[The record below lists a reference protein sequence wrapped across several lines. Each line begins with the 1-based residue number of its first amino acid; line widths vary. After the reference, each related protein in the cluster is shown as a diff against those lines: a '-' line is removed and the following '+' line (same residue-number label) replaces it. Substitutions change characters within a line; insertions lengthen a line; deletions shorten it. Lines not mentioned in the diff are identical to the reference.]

1 MGLLARL
8 GLAARGVLYMLTGLL
23 ALRIAFGSGEEEA
36 DSSGAV
42 QTLADEPGGEVLL
55 WLVVVGLA
63 GLALWRLAEAAF
75 GQAGPEGHKASK
87 RLASLGRGILYTALF
102 ATTLLFTIGAGGQK
116 SSDSRSK
123 DLTGQ
128 AMHDIPGGRW
138 LVLLAGIGFIA
149 ASVWMGWK
157 ALADKDFM
165 EKLSVSGRA
174 REIVEKLG
182 MFGYAARS
190 TVYAG
195 IGVFLAYA
203 AVTFDPDKAK
213 GIDGTLRELAGTP
226 VGPWLLALVALGLVV
241 FGAYSCCE
249 ARWRRVT
256 PGGPLPTPRPGPSR

>member
-8 GLAARGVLYMLTGLL
+8 GLAVRGVLYMLMGLL
-23 ALRIAFGSGEEEA
+23 ALQIAFGSGGKEA

-42 QTLADEPGGEVLL
+42 QTIAGEPGGKFLL
-55 WLVVVGLA
+55 WLVVAGLA

-75 GQAGPEGHKASK
+75 GQAGPDGHKPSK
-87 RLASLGRGILYTALF
+87 RLTALGRGIFYTALF
-102 ATTLLFTIGAGGQK
+102 VTTLLFTLGAGDQK
-116 SSDSRSK
+116 SSDSQSK

-138 LVLLAGIGFIA
+138 LVLLVGLGFIA

-157 ALADKDFM
+157 ALANKDFM
-165 EKLSVSGRA
+165 ERLSVSGRA
-174 REIVEKLG
+174 RELVEKLG

-241 FGAYSCCE
+241 FGVYSCCE

-256 PGGPLPTPRPGPSR
+256 PG